1 MIDLE
6 KATIN
11 EDKDLNMILEVLND
25 HQMEKL
31 FMDF

>member
-6 KATIN
+6 EANID
-11 EDKDLNMILEVLND
+11 EDKDLNMILQVLND

-31 FMDF
+31 ITDF